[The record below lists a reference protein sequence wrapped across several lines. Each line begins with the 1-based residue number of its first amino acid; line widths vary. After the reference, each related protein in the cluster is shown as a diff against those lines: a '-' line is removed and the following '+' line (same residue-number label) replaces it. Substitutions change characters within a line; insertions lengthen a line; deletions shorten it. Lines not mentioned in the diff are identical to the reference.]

1 MIKDGTCSIQFLS
14 RLLIVFYVLAKTQ
27 GWIKNLFYSKSWE
40 IINKFVGK
48 CYVHVRIYGLSL
60 LLYTLYDIQIFYF
73 SG

>member
-40 IINKFVGK
+40 IINKFVGN
-48 CYVHVRIYGLSL
+48 CYVHVHIYGLSL
-60 LLYTLYDIQIFYF
+60 LLYTLYNIQIFYF